1 MKSPQGRLKPS
12 RWGRRPFCAHP
23 GTMPASLVEQAKR
36 ALVAALKSVARTYGV
51 RVDFTGEQMWRGRE
65 GLLSGTRQGSS
76 WVGSEQMWSPRGA
89 SSWEKAG
96 FVVG

>member
-1 MKSPQGRLKPS
+1 MCKTLVALKGRLKPS

-23 GTMPASLVEQAKR
+23 GSMPVSLVEQAKR

-51 RVDFTGEQMWRGRE
+51 ESEQMWRGRE

-76 WVGSEQMWSPRGA
+76 WVGSEPRWSPPGA

-96 FVVG
+96 FVVV

>member
-1 MKSPQGRLKPS
+1 MLTTTPPAAPGVTERKVGKTLVALKGRLKPS

-23 GTMPASLVEQAKR
+23 GSMPTSLVAQAKR

-51 RVDFTGEQMWRGRE
+51 ERR
-65 GLLSGTRQGSS
+65 
-76 WVGSEQMWSPRGA
+76 A

-96 FVVG
+96 SVVG

>member
-1 MKSPQGRLKPS
+1 MGETLVALKGRLKPS
-12 RWGRRPFCAHP
+12 RCCRRPFGAHP
-23 GTMPASLVEQAKR
+23 GSMPSLVALAKR

-51 RVDFTGEQMWRGRE
+51 ERR
-65 GLLSGTRQGSS
+65 
-76 WVGSEQMWSPRGA
+76 A